1 MRLFA
6 FILALLLLGGSMD
19 PTRNHLILLTVITGI
34 AWMRIRP
41 WNLFQPRPEIDL
53 RFAGFLIAV
62 LLLAGTIDPTKGWL
76 IALTVV
82 TGLSIF
88 MPRLF
93 AIDPLGFNDRGHG
106 RWHRSWHWDWDWDWP
121 ESGDEDE
128 GTDRRWR
135 RWERRMNRRWQRHAD
150 RFGDDWP

>member
-6 FILALLLLGGSMD
+6 FILALLLLGGSMS
-19 PTRNHLILLTVITGI
+19 PTQGHLILLTVVTGV

-41 WNLFQPRPEIDL
+41 WNLFQPRPEVDL

-93 AIDPLGFNDRGHG
+93 AIDPLGFNERGRRG
-106 RWHRSWHWDWDWDWP
+106 WSRSWHWDWDWDWP
-121 ESGDEDE
+121 QDGDED
-128 GTDRRWR
+128 GMDRRWR